1 MINFKDWCLNFWNWK
16 KVWSDGKMIKM
27 SVVLVFLLVF
37 CILIYNVYGGGKGM
51 VFSLKL
57 LIYVRDSGMFMSD
70 FMLNKLFSENLS

>member
-1 MINFKDWCLNFWNWK
+1 
-16 KVWSDGKMIKM
+16 M